1 MSVTKTGG
9 SQNAR
14 TYTEKPNDVGA
25 KGSGKTIEVKNSEE
39 LKSALE
45 NAESGTTI
53 RLADGEYNGNFEL
66 KGKSNITI
74 EGSRNAKINGGDTS
88 NGYALH
94 IQDSDNV
101 TLKGFS
107 VEGAEKGIVLDNS
120 NKNLLEDL
128 SITGTGQEAV
138 HFRNNSSHNVIQN
151 SFIDDTGKTDPGY
164 GEGVYIGSD
173 DEKGI
178 DRSNF
183 NMVLGVEFGNNVRA
197 ENVDI
202 KEHTEGSVVAYSRL
216 NDAGLT
222 GAHFADSVIDVK
234 PDANGSRIFGN
245 SEGGDL
251 LI

>member
-1 MSVTKTGG
+1 MGVQRTGG
-9 SQNAR
+9 PENR
-14 TYTEKPNDVGA
+14 KTYTEKPDDVGA
-25 KGSGKTIEVKNSEE
+25 KGSGKVVEVKSSEE

-94 IQDSDNV
+94 VQDSSNI

-107 VEGAEKGIVLDNS
+107 VTGGQKGIVFDGT
-120 NKNLLEDL
+120 NKSLIDDV

-138 HFRNNSSHNVIQN
+138 HFRKSSSHNVIQN
-151 SFIDDTGKTDPGY
+151 SFIDDTGLKDPGY

-178 DRSNF
+178 DPSNF
-183 NMVLGVEFGNNVRA
+183 NMVLGVEFGNKVRA

-202 KEHTEGSVVAYSRL
+202 KEHTQGGVVAYSLL
-216 NDAGLT
+216 NGIGLT
-222 GAHFADSVIDVK
+222 GAHFADSTIDVK
-234 PDANGSRIFGN
+234 PHTSGYKIFSNTEAGN
-245 SEGGDL
+245 
-251 LI
+251 IPI

>member
-39 LKSALE
+39 LKSALA

-66 KGKSNITI
+66 KGKSNVTI
-74 EGSRNAKINGGDTS
+74 EGSRNAKINGGDMNS
-88 NGYALH
+88 GYALH
-94 IQDSDNV
+94 VEDSENI

-107 VEGAEKGIVLDNS
+107 VTGGQKGIVFDGTNKSLLD
-120 NKNLLEDL
+120 DL

-138 HFRNNSSHNVIQN
+138 HFRKNSSDNVIQN
-151 SFIDDTGKTDPGY
+151 SFINDTGNIDPGY

-178 DRSNF
+178 DLSN
-183 NMVLGVEFGNNVRA
+183 NNKVLGVEFGDDVTA

-202 KEHTEGSVVAYSRL
+202 KEHTQGNVVAYSKL
-216 NDAGLT
+216 NESGIT
-222 GAHFADSVIDVK
+222 GEHFADTAIDVK
-234 PDANGSRIFGN
+234 PAASGTLLYGN
-245 SEGGDL
+245 F
-251 LI
+251 I